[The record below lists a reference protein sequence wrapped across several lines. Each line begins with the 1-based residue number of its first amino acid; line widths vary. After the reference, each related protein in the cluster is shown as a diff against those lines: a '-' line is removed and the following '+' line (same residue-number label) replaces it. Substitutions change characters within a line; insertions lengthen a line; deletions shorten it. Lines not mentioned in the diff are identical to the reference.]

1 MGSPSN
7 TLRGDRTAIDFPE
20 GTTDVFPGDC
30 HDGCRSMLGTFRV
43 DSTGSAPVCDD
54 ARFDT
59 LGGMIHFNKIE
70 ERLDGE

>member
-1 MGSPSN
+1 
-7 TLRGDRTAIDFPE
+7 
-20 GTTDVFPGDC
+20 
-30 HDGCRSMLGTFRV
+30 MLGTFRV